1 MRPVWNP
8 VRGTVGSDEIGGG
21 GRGVLRGGNGVL
33 RERGNEALRG
43 GNGVLRGGNEAL
55 RGGNGVLRG
64 GNGVLRG
71 GNGALR
77 ASGCGLLRGGSRTGL
92 SLIDRLPMLVCRC
105 GDGGSEGKENSPSG
119 GRGVNGGN
127 L

>member
-33 RERGNEALRG
+33 RG
-43 GNGVLRGGNEAL
+43 GNGVLRERGNEAL

-64 GNGVLRG
+64 GNGVLR
-71 GNGALR
+71 
-77 ASGCGLLRGGSRTGL
+77 ASDCGLLRGGSRTGL
-92 SLIDRLPMLVCRC
+92 SLIDRLPMLACRC
-105 GDGGSEGKENSPSG
+105 GDGGSDGKENSPSG